1 MSYITSAEYIAAI
14 GGYIFLEK
22 AAEKLAKDYRDKFV
36 GGKYASLE
44 DVDIEGDEITGEIQL
59 SFDVMYCGCCSGDY
73 ESYTL
78 PISYLWDDDWK
89 EKETVK
95 RDVIK
100 AETEKRR
107 AKEKAE
113 EAKKREKAR
122 YQSYLAMKEE
132 YEK

>member
-1 MSYITSAEYIAAI
+1 MYMSTKEYIAAL
-14 GGYIFLEK
+14 GGYNLIEK
-22 AAEKLAKDYRDKFV
+22 QARQLAEDYVSEFGYGIIKSV
-36 GGKYASLE
+36 
-44 DVDIEGDEITGEIQL
+44 DVEADEITGEIEITTYY
-59 SFDVMYCGCCSGDY
+59 SNCGCCGPDY
-73 ESYTL
+73 EYYTI
-78 PISYLWDDDWK
+78 PISYLWDEDWK
-89 EKETVK
+89 KKETVK
-95 RDVIK
+95 RDTAK